1 MSPRRTTS
9 RAATFTLILVSV
21 TFQLGAATPSAVD
34 RAPEALKALMPPAPA
49 PAQSGIGYFRTLLAA
64 PPVEREKLLA
74 GKSDVHRQV
83 LESSVRRY
91 EALSPEER
99 ETRLRT
105 MELRFHVTTLLRVPP
120 SKRDEQLKLV
130 PEGDRP
136 IVEERL
142 RYWDTLSLQEQ
153 KEALENE
160 RAARILGVAGP
171 GSKTRE
177 IPLTGQT
184 SNQVRQI
191 EQQLV
196 RWQSLPEGRRRQVEK
211 NFVALFEF
219 SDQEKALGQLNA
231 LPLSADERDLMQK
244 TVEAFKKLPLPA
256 RENCIRNFPKFAEL
270 SPAERRQ
277 FLYNAQEWQKMSAQD
292 RESWRKLVSKV
303 PKFPPLPP
311 GLGQPP
317 LPRRSP
323 GLPPSPLELTNNHI
337 RPGL

>member
-1 MSPRRTTS
+1 MAPRDPSS
-9 RAATFTLILVSV
+9 RAVKLTVVLFTATL
-21 TFQLGAATPSAVD
+21 QLHAAPAPAGE
-34 RAPEALKALMPPAPA
+34 RAPEALKAMLAPSLG
-49 PAQSGIGYFRTLLAA
+49 AQSGIGYFRALLTAR
-64 PPVEREKLLA
+64 PEEREKLLA
-74 GKSDVHRQV
+74 GRSPEHRQV

-105 MELRFHVTTLLRVPP
+105 MELRFHVTSLLRVPP

-130 PEGDRP
+130 PENDRP

-142 RYWDTLSLQEQ
+142 RFWDTLSPLEQ

-191 EQQLV
+191 EQHLV
-196 RWQSLPEGRRRQVEK
+196 RWQSLAEARRQQVEK
-211 NFVALFEF
+211 NFATLFEF
-219 SDQEKALGQLNA
+219 SDEEKALGSLKA
-231 LPLSADERDLMQK
+231 LSLSDAERELMQK
-244 TVEAFKKLPLPA
+244 TIEAFKKLPVAA
-256 RENCIRNFPKFAEL
+256 RENCVRNFPKFAEL
-270 SPAERRQ
+270 SPAERRE
-277 FLYNAQEWQKMSAQD
+277 FLYNAQQWQKMSAAD
-292 RESWRKLVSKV
+292 REAWRKVVSKV

-311 GLGQPP
+311 GVRQPP
-317 LPRRSP
+317 LPRVGP
-323 GLPPSPLELTNNHI
+323 GLPPQTVQTNN
-337 RPGL
+337 R